1 MVTKFAETAPRK
13 RAAST
18 PKPAAANPAE
28 VVTEERGTA
37 KVAELT
43 PHSYSTEVFESG
55 DISDLVT
62 DIALHGITKD
72 LMVCGDGCASPRGTV
87 LAGCRRLA
95 AAKAVGLSEVPV
107 LWVHGLDEWQEKH
120 RILRDNKA
128 DQFGREWSKV
138 LLATVEHELK
148 VLYERRPGYRSD
160 LDTRF
165 GNKAS
170 PTARIVAD
178 EVGEKPSGFYARDK
192 IFYSSPIT
200 TPVLKDAVGDG
211 RISETWAATLLRD
224 VEREFGI
231 VQLVRDI
238 TSGKSDGEVRIHAA
252 RAKVS
257 EAVAKRLAEPKKP
270 RGRRRKAE
278 ASSESTERGAPAE
291 PLKEM
296 LDIEELARDIEAYWR
311 AEEALEKRLSVAVA
325 VARTHR
331 DSGDPQTAAKEASK
345 VARDAV
351 AIARLD
357 ERMAEVEER
366 WGGYEFVVPRHD
378 EYRSL
383 ALKAMRLL
391 PRLEFVDSTEQYLE
405 AMAESERA
413 AG

>member
-1 MVTKFAETAPRK
+1 
-13 RAAST
+13 
-18 PKPAAANPAE
+18 
-28 VVTEERGTA
+28 
-37 KVAELT
+37 
-43 PHSYSTEVFESG
+43 
-55 DISDLVT
+55 
-62 DIALHGITKD
+62 
-72 LMVCGDGCASPRGTV
+72 
-87 LAGCRRLA
+87 
-95 AAKAVGLSEVPV
+95 
-107 LWVHGLDEWQEKH
+107 
-120 RILRDNKA
+120 
-128 DQFGREWSKV
+128 
-138 LLATVEHELK
+138 
-148 VLYERRPGYRSD
+148 

-311 AEEALEKRLSVAVA
+311 AEEALVVPLASAGAALGPTRFRVTGPASVTGTTDAQPPGPRARSVAGCPGAGSEAQAQRQSPADRRPAPPPATRMVGVELA
-325 VARTHR
+325 V
-331 DSGDPQTAAKEASK
+331 P
-345 VARDAV
+345 VLV
-351 AIARLD
+351 
-357 ERMAEVEER
+357 
-366 WGGYEFVVPRHD
+366 
-378 EYRSL
+378 
-383 ALKAMRLL
+383 L
-391 PRLEFVDSTEQYLE
+391 PRDQRR
-405 AMAESERA
+405 RA
-413 AG
+413 QRSIGARAPSNCSGPLGGKVTIA